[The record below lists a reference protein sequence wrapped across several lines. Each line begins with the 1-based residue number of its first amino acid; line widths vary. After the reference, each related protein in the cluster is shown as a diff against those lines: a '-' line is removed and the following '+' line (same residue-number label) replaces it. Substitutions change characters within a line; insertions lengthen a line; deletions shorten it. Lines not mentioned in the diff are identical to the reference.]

1 MHNIIQFNI
10 EAFKMNRLSVDA
22 LYRISTTEVER
33 YELIRCAKPG
43 RSGAIDQVKELL
55 GDVFVEC
62 KELTLWCEDNA
73 RREFLVLCDEN
84 GLDNRLLP
92 NHRANALVSAGR
104 FTDHNFNDIGTRSN
118 RTKNQDLKDSQGC
131 NFFVGDVFILV
142 EKDTVAPDMS
152 IYGDNPLEWILEFKE
167 PSERMINA
175 YGKNIAIHKIA
186 PQGVL
191 QLVSMSPQLT
201 FACEWVGYKLI
212 PEGMGEID
220 PAYAAL
226 IFKWYNSGRDPNDTD
241 DLVEFMDVMGVVLT
255 MHPGLFQDQ
264 DTSGQRDEHILDPEA

>member
-1 MHNIIQFNI
+1 
-10 EAFKMNRLSVDA
+10 MNRLSVDA

-142 EKDTVAPDMS
+142 EKDTVVPDMS
-152 IYGDNPLEWILEFKE
+152 IYGDNPLRWVRKFRE

-175 YGKNIAIHKIA
+175 YGRVRATHYIYPH
-186 PQGVL
+186 GVL
-191 QLVSMSPQLT
+191 GARVSFVS
-201 FACEWVGYKLI
+201 YKLF

-220 PAYAAL
+220 RAYAAL
-226 IFKWYNSGRDPNDTD
+226 IFKWFTRRDPNDTED
-241 DLVEFMDVMGVVLT
+241 PVAWLSEIAPVLT
-255 MHPGLFQDQ
+255 RCPGNFPI
-264 DTSGQRDEHILDPEA
+264 ILPP